1 MSMMLK
7 ELIFAII
14 MFSILIVAGFV
25 DKNKRE
31 GKEFKGL
38 ILSNPAYIMYTRRNM
53 A

>member
-1 MSMMLK
+1 MSVMFIEIM
-7 ELIFAII
+7 FAIV
-14 MFSILIVAGFV
+14 MFSILIVAGFA

-38 ILSNPAYIMYTRRNM
+38 ILSNPAYIMYTRQNV